1 MKFLFILNPHAG
13 RKKKAKELVD
23 LIDQLMKTSG
33 HTYEFAYTIDAGDA
47 TQISKQAIREKF
59 DVIVAVG
66 GDGTVNEVASG
77 LVHTDGILG
86 IIPVGSGNGVA
97 RSLNIPLNIPES
109 IKYLFSPKISCIDIG
124 KINDKFFIGVCGI
137 GYDAL
142 ISKKFQQFGIRGPI
156 PYFLIGVKEFME
168 YHPQNYILE
177 FETGIL
183 KKKALTIAFANTRQY
198 GNDAIIAPDADPT
211 DGFLDICLIE
221 SLSYPEVVKI
231 LPMLFKGNI
240 QENPKYI
247 HKRCKSVKVRSE
259 KEKLIIH
266 RDGEP
271 DEIANNLDIRIEEKA
286 LWVCS
291 PIGT

>member
-1 MKFLFILNPHAG
+1 MNFLFILNPRAG

-23 LIDQLMKTSG
+23 LIDQLMTISG

-47 TQISKQAIREKF
+47 TQISKQAIKEKF
-59 DVIVAVG
+59 DIIVAVG

-97 RSLNIPLNIPES
+97 RSLNIPLNTAES

-124 KINDKFFIGVCGI
+124 KVNDKFFVGVCGI

-142 ISKKFQQFGIRGPI
+142 IGKRFQQFGIRGPI
-156 PYFLIGVKEFME
+156 PYFLIGVKEFLE
-168 YHPQNYILE
+168 YHPQNYTLE
-177 FETGIL
+177 FETEIL
-183 KKKALTIAFANTRQY
+183 NKKALTIAFANTRQY
-198 GNDAIIAPDADPT
+198 GNDAIIAPDADPS
-211 DGFLDICLIE
+211 DGFLDVCLIE
-221 SLSYPEVVKI
+221 SLSYPEVLKI

-240 QENPKYI
+240 GENPKYI
-247 HKRCKSVKVRSE
+247 HKRCKSVKVRSD
-259 KEKLIIH
+259 KENLIIH

-271 DEIANNLDIRIEEKA
+271 DEIANIFDIRIEEKA
-286 LWVCS
+286 LRVCS
-291 PIGT
+291 PIG